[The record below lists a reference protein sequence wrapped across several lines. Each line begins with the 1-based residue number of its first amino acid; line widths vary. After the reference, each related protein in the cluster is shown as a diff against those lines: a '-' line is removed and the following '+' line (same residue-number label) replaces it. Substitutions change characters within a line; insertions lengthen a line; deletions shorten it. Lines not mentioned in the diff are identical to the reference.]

1 MRKGIA
7 NVLRDYYRLESRA
20 YGGDFDTA
28 VILADLMNAI
38 NGDVLTVRQRQYI
51 ALYFFCGLTY
61 AEIAYIV
68 GARQE
73 VAQRAIADAFKRL
86 TSVYKASEQSLKG
99 HTPSTFEAYEGV
111 VYRWL
116 DAIADGKPL
125 SEPSRE
131 VLLNIADILR
141 PYDDESAEMVRQH
154 TEGFVVVEDTQEGP
168 EYPHLSDAQMRWQD
182 RRMSYVPEVFPE
194 GDAVGS
200 KRVVPKYAVDETG
213 DQDDDEEHITRSIQ
227 RTGRRKLFKLR
238 GN

>member
-7 NVLRDYYRLESRA
+7 NVLKDYYRLESRA

-28 VILADLMNAI
+28 VILADLMSAI

-61 AEIAYIV
+61 AEVAHVMRIANQSRV
-68 GARQE
+68 S
-73 VAQRAIADAFKRL
+73 DALYSALRRL
-86 TSVYKASEQSLKG
+86 TQAPGASFKDQPADDFS
-99 HTPSTFEAYEGV
+99 AYDGA

-116 DAIADGKPL
+116 DAIEDGAPVG
-125 SEPSRE
+125 EPSRE
-131 VLLNIADILR
+131 VLLNIAEILR
-141 PYDDESAEMVRQH
+141 PYDDESAEMIRQRA
-154 TEGFVVVEDTQEGP
+154 EGFVYVDEACDGP
-168 EYPHLSDAQMRWQD
+168 EYPHYSDAQLRWYD

-213 DQDDDEEHITRSIQ
+213 EQDDDEEHITRTIQ
-227 RTGRRKLFKLR
+227 RTGRRRLFKLR